1 MVGQSVFA
9 TDDGEQWSRIGPEL
23 GFHSDAIV
31 RALVSRPARP
41 HLIWAASDRGVL
53 RSGDA
58 GRTWSRVSGP
68 FNEQHVW
75 RVSLHPS
82 DDSVVFVGT
91 GTPSVAR
98 IYRSDDDGAS
108 WKQLPVEIAAECPNV
123 GVPRVTDIA
132 IDPTEPLKVWASV
145 EVDGMRRSSDGGESW
160 QRLNGPITNPDG
172 HAATVTPGPP
182 RSVFLTVNNEI
193 FYSRDDG
200 ATFKAVGVREVFPY
214 TYTRDLVFHAVDP
227 YTAWAAIGDSTPG
240 TTGVLMQ
247 TKDAGDTWQ
256 RVDMPVEPNSAMWV
270 VCTQPDNPQR
280 VLAASRFGY
289 LYESND
295 SGASFRKHRREFSE
309 VASIIWVPE

>member
-9 TDDGEQWSRIGPEL
+9 TDDGEHWSRVGPEV

-31 RALVSRPARP
+31 RTLVNRPAQP
-41 HLIWAASDRGVL
+41 HVIWAGTDRGVL

-58 GRTWSRVSGP
+58 GRTWSRLSGP
-68 FNEQHVW
+68 VSEQHVW
-75 RVSLHPS
+75 RVSLHPT
-82 DDSVVFVGT
+82 DGRVLFVGT

-98 IYRSDDDGAS
+98 IFRSDDNGVS
-108 WKQLPVEIAAECPNV
+108 WKQLPVEIAAECANV

-132 IDPTEPLKVWASV
+132 IDPTEPLKLWVSL
-145 EVDGMRRSSDGGESW
+145 EVDGMRRSTDGGETW

-172 HAATVTPGPP
+172 HAATVTSGPP

-200 ATFKAVGVREVFPY
+200 ATWHAVSVSEHFPY
-214 TYTRDLVFHAVDP
+214 TYTRDVVFDAVDP
-227 YTAWAAIGDSTPG
+227 LTAWAAIGDSTPG
-240 TTGVLMQ
+240 NTGVLMR
-247 TKDAGDTWQ
+247 TTDAGETWE

-270 VCTQPDNPQR
+270 VCTQPDCPER

-295 SGASFRKHRREFSE
+295 SGASFRKLRREFSE
-309 VASIIWVPE
+309 VASMVWVAE